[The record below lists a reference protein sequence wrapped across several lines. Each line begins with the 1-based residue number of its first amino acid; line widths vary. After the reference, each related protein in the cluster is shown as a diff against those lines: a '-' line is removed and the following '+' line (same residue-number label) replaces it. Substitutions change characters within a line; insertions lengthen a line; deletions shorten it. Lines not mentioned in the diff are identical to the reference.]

1 MCYQAAMAGESRDD
15 PIELIERV
23 SAGDRE
29 AFGRLYDRY
38 APLVFAFALRV
49 LGRRPEAEDLLQEVF
64 LQAWRQAGTYRQE
77 RGTPEAWLSTITRSR
92 AIDRLRAIRRREKS
106 FIPMQDAPSVDPP
119 GRVEASGSESDAR
132 LTVAGPLAELPAA
145 QRIVLE
151 LAYFEGLTQ
160 AEIATRL
167 GEPLG
172 TVKTRI
178 RAGLD
183 RLRGLL
189 GVKADGEAS

>member
-1 MCYQAAMAGESRDD
+1 MAGELGND
-15 PIELIERV
+15 PVKLIRRV
-23 SAGDRE
+23 AAGDRE

-64 LQAWRQAGTYRQE
+64 LQAWRQAAAYRQE

-92 AIDRLRAIRRREKS
+92 AIDRLRSIRRREKS
-106 FIPMQDAPSVDPP
+106 FVPIQDPSGVDLP

-132 LTVAGPLAELPAA
+132 LTLHGVLTELTTA

-151 LAYFEGLTQ
+151 MAYFEGLTQ

-178 RAGLD
+178 RSGLE

-189 GVKADGEAS
+189 GVKAGEGAS